1 MEAFASRFIRK
12 PIQELQVTLA
22 ALRRTG
28 AARLKRVRR
37 WRRWFMRG
45 VIVGA
50 TWTLLSAPQSGTE
63 TRQAVGRL
71 LHPLAQQGTS
81 VLTWLMRKPQVRQ
94 DRLVERR
101 APGRSGNTTEGWTT
115 TRGQM
120 TQEELVE
127 SERP

>member
-1 MEAFASRFIRK
+1 MEAFASQFNRRQ
-12 PIQELQVTLA
+12 IQKLRITLA

-37 WRRWFMRG
+37 WRRWFVRG

-50 TWTLLSAPQSGTE
+50 AWALLYAPQSGAE

-71 LHPLAQQGTS
+71 LRPLALAGTS
-81 VLTWLMRKPQVRQ
+81 VLTWLRRKPQARQ
-94 DRLVERR
+94 DRLAERR
-101 APGRSGNTTEGWTT
+101 APGRSGHTTEEWTT
-115 TRGQM
+115 TRGRLN
-120 TQEELVE
+120 QEELVE